1 MTRTAPGRREV
12 RQDAGQ
18 RRPSMPIRILLA
30 DDEPALLRSVGYALE
45 RDGYE
50 VDPVAD
56 GDAALERAGSGN
68 YDLAILDVMMPGQ
81 SGLQVCRAI
90 RAAGPLPVILLT
102 ARDSEIDTV
111 VGLEAGADDYVK
123 KPFSVAEL
131 VGRVGALLRRRQLDA
146 ADTAGPRLSML
157 GMDIDPLG
165 RTLLVDGQDVRLTAA
180 EFELLLLLAG
190 SPGPVFTRQAIM
202 EHLWRTP
209 FVGDERA
216 ADAHVSN
223 LRRKI
228 ERDQRRPARI
238 VTVRGVGYKLA
249 IAE

>member
-1 MTRTAPGRREV
+1 
-12 RQDAGQ
+12 
-18 RRPSMPIRILLA
+18 MPIRILLA

-45 RDGYE
+45 RDGYA

-56 GDAALERAGSGN
+56 GDAALERASTGE
-68 YDLAILDVMMPGQ
+68 YDLAILDVMMPGR
-81 SGLQVCRAI
+81 SGLQVCREI
-90 RAAGPLPVILLT
+90 RAAGALPVILLT

-131 VGRVGALLRRRQLDA
+131 VGRVGALLRRRRLDA
-146 ADTAGPRLSML
+146 ADRSAPRLSLL

-165 RTLLVDGQDVRLTAA
+165 RTLHADGAEVRLTAA
-180 EFELLLLLAG
+180 EFDLLLLLAG
-190 SPGPVFTRQAIM
+190 SPGQVFTRRAIM

-209 FVGDERA
+209 FFGDERA

-223 LRRKI
+223 LRGKI
-228 ERDQRRPARI
+228 ERDPRRPARI
-238 VTVRGVGYKLA
+238 LTVRGVGYKLA
-249 IAE
+249 SAE